1 VRASALGRKRSE
13 TPGGGYPRRESPS
26 IGRRE
31 VMSERLDPE
40 RDEKRLDEL
49 GDEIE
54 EARRSLD
61 DRLTD
66 DQGPDFIDRGTVETD
81 KVDNAIAPPG

>member
-1 VRASALGRKRSE
+1 MG
-13 TPGGGYPRRESPS
+13 
-26 IGRRE
+26 
-31 VMSERLDPE
+31 ERLDPE

-49 GDEIE
+49 GDKIDD
-54 EARRSLD
+54 ARRSLD

-66 DQGPDFIDRGTVETD
+66 DEGPDFIDRGNVETD